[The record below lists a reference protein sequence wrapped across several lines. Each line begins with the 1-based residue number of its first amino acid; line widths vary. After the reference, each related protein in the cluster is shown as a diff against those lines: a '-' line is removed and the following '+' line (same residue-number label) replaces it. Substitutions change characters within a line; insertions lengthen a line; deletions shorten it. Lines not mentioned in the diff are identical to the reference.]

1 MAVDLRTPAER
12 AREEK
17 HNRICAMFLDLSNK
31 QPDVAPHRI
40 FGAIAQAEGMTVP
53 GVKNIVMQNG
63 LYATKS
69 K

>member
-1 MAVDLRTPAER
+1 MAVDFRTPAER

-31 QPDVAPHRI
+31 NPNVAPHRL
-40 FGAIAQAEGMTVP
+40 FGIIAGVEAMTVP
-53 GVKNIVMQNG
+53 GIKHILVQNG
-63 LYATKS
+63 LYAIKQ